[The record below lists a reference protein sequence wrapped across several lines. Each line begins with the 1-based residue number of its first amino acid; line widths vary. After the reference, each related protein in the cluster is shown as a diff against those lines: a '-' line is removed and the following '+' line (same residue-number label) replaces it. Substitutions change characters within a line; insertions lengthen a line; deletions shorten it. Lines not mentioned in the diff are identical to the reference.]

1 MYYLAQPP
9 TDLPCNP
16 YLDAM
21 RFSLRIECMVV
32 VNRNIGQLSDF
43 QIRWFAQLGDD
54 STSQALNDTSAFFVR
69 IDQPNVTTADLY
81 IFHSQARIADM
92 KRSILD
98 RFWCQIDASENIKNS
113 LNITTFQRSSQT
125 IIADN
130 NAYTSPLLPF
140 CPQLFFFH
148 QPSVGC
154 ADALTEGNDSQ
165 LQPPSDMDSS
175 SIPTLLPTPTVP
187 PNCPP
192 NSFSEESVQTNRL
205 VSVLLPSLLL
215 PVLVAILLVI
225 AAVIMTCRRS
235 RKPDKKQQRRKGK
248 HICTHCMHTH
258 TVSIWI

>member
-9 TDLPCNP
+9 PELPCNP
-16 YLDAM
+16 YLDTI
-21 RFSLRIECMVV
+21 RFSLRIECMVA
-32 VNRNIGQLSDF
+32 VNRSIGQLSDF
-43 QIRWFAQLGDD
+43 QIHWFAQLGDD

-69 IDQPNVTTADLY
+69 IDQPTATTTDSY
-81 IFHSQARIADM
+81 IFHSQARIADLE
-92 KRSILD
+92 RSILD

-113 LNITTFQRSSQT
+113 INTTTFQRSSQT
-125 IIADN
+125 IITDKD
-130 NAYTSPLLPF
+130 AYTSLLPF
-140 CPQLFFFH
+140 CPDFFFFH
-148 QPSVGC
+148 QPSVKC

-192 NSFSEESVQTNRL
+192 NSFNEESVQTKRL

-225 AAVIMTCRRS
+225 AALIMACRRS
-235 RKPDKKQQRRKGK
+235 RKQEKKQQRRNGK
-248 HICTHCMHTH
+248 HICIYCMYTH
-258 TVSIWI
+258 TVSTWV